1 MLSIT
6 VTCGGGGI
14 VDQHRVCSGR
24 GCYFQEGNEINMDMD
39 LETAF
44 TKSMQTLG
52 TWLDAELS
60 PKTQVFFRSFA
71 SVHFR

>member
-1 MLSIT
+1 M
-6 VTCGGGGI
+6 
-14 VDQHRVCSGR
+14 
-24 GCYFQEGNEINMDMD
+24 EMD
-39 LETAF
+39 LETGF

-52 TWLDAELS
+52 AWLDAKLS